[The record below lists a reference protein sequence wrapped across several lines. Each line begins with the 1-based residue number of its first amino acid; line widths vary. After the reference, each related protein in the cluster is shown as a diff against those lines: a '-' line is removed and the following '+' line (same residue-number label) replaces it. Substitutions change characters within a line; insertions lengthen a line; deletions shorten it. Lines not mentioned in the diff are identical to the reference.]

1 LAVFLSQTELADL
14 TGRRRSSAQI
24 RWLSAQNLRF
34 VLGADGRP
42 RVLRAEV
49 ERAMLSAPTT
59 RTNREEPDWSHVA

>member
-1 LAVFLSQTELADL
+1 MFLSADDLADL

-24 RWLSAQNLRF
+24 RWLSAQGLRF

-49 ERAMLSAPTT
+49 EGRLLSKRPA
-59 RTNREEPDWSHVA
+59 REPRLRVQAL